1 MSELEKEKKKDLD
14 KRSYI
19 IRNILKSI
27 YPNNSFRVIIS
38 KRVYDESIH
47 VYTDLL
53 EDIKYTDAVW
63 RVDANKNPSVEDY
76 LEAKKY
82 HEKRLKNQLIERKIE
97 QILKDFWHV
106 NYDQRTGEILAGG
119 NRYLFIER
127 LKK

>member
-1 MSELEKEKKKDLD
+1 MDENEKKMDRD

-27 YPNNSFRVIIS
+27 YPNNSFKVRIE
-38 KRVYDESIH
+38 KYNFGESIH

-53 EDIKYTDAVW
+53 EDTKFTDAVW
-63 RVDANKNPSVEDY
+63 RVHANKNPSEEDY

-82 HEKRLKNQLIERKIE
+82 YEKQSKNQLIERKIE

-106 NYDQRTGEILAGG
+106 NYDQRTGEILEGG
-119 NRYLFIER
+119 NTYLFIKR